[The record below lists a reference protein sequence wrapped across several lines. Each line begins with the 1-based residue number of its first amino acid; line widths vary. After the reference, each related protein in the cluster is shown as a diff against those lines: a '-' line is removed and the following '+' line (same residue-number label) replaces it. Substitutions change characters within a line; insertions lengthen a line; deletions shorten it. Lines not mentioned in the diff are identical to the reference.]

1 MMAGMGIMSIR
12 NAHGNR
18 RARKNFHPA
27 NKTIRP
33 AITRSKESRDRKSS
47 APSTP
52 TTRTE
57 RAKARMRSP
66 DHEGCKRIAAS
77 LGRPCQSTNNE
88 KAGTKKPCEKF
99 GSCHHCPTKWARME
113 EYNQPISSSKVPAC
127 HQRLRLAE
135 EFCTRVVNGSICAI
149 WLTRVKDIERI
160 FELIKR
166 RKVDGIRLP
175 EKSGRWNQPSFLRNS
190 GNPSGGTALVP
201 RSGKG

>member
-1 MMAGMGIMSIR
+1 MSIR

-66 DHEGCKRIAAS
+66 DREGCKRIAAS
-77 LGRPCQSTNNE
+77 LGRFCQSTNKE

-99 GSCHHCPTKWARME
+99 GSRHHCPTKWARME
-113 EYNQPISSSKVPAC
+113 EYNQPINNSKVPAC
-127 HQRLRLAE
+127 HQRLRLAD
-135 EFCTRVVNGSICAI
+135 EFRIRVVNGSICSI
-149 WLTRVKDIERI
+149 WLTLVKDIERI
-160 FELIKR
+160 FELIDG
-166 RKVDGIRLP
+166 RKLSSTPAPLP
-175 EKSGRWNQPSFLRNS
+175 VTRPNLPRFLRQHEKRLLS
-190 GNPSGGTALVP
+190 TIDSHPQSA
-201 RSGKG
+201 

>member
-1 MMAGMGIMSIR
+1 MMAGMGIMNIR

-33 AITRSKESRDRKSS
+33 AITRSRETRERKSS

-52 TTRTE
+52 TTSTE

-77 LGRPCQSTNNE
+77 LGRSCQSTNNE

-149 WLTRVKDIERI
+149 WLTWVKDIERI
-160 FELIKR
+160 FELIDG
-166 RKVDGIRLP
+166 RKLLNMPVPLP
-175 EKSGRWNQPSFLRNS
+175 VTRPNLPRFLRQHEKRLLS
-190 GNPSGGTALVP
+190 TIDSHPQSA
-201 RSGKG
+201 